1 MNSFFLYFWHLNYL
15 MKTKVENKAERSQ
28 NNKKLRVFLLFL
40 MLSFLFWML
49 IKLSKNYITDVKFDL
64 VYVDEPKNKL
74 LQNNSDNTI
83 TLTVNTIGFKLLR
96 YSLKGKKLNYSLT
109 DLEKKKGTEYYS
121 ITKSKI
127 NYLQAQ
133 FQAETIVLKVKP
145 DTLYFDLGVKKSK
158 KVQII
163 PKVNFQFK
171 PGFNLTNKYS
181 IKPEFVTISGPTKFV
196 DSIQSVATEL
206 LELSD
211 VAASFDVP
219 VKLINDLDAISLS
232 TDQVNISGEVEKIT
246 EGSFNLPFKVINL
259 PRKQIISTFPKEVKV
274 VYQVA
279 LKDYNKITENS
290 FVIQCDY
297 RETIDNNLEY
307 LVPKIIEKPNIL
319 FDVKIVPNKIEY
331 LIKQ

>member
-1 MNSFFLYFWHLNYL
+1 MIT
-15 MKTKVENKAERSQ
+15 KTENRTESIK

-49 IKLSKNYITDVKFDL
+49 IKLSKNYIADVEFDL
-64 VYVDEPKNKL
+64 VYIDEPKNKL
-74 LQNNSDNTI
+74 LQDNSDNKI
-83 TLTVNTIGFKLLR
+83 TLTLNTIGFKLLS
-96 YSLKGKKLNYSLT
+96 YSLKSKELNYSLT
-109 DLEKKKGTEYYS
+109 DLNRIKGSEYYS

-133 FQAETIVLKVKP
+133 LPAEVVVLNVKP
-145 DTLYFDLGVKKSK
+145 DTLYFDLGIKKSK
-158 KVQII
+158 KVKII
-163 PKVNFQFK
+163 SNVNFQFK
-171 PGFNLTNKYS
+171 AGFNLTNK
-181 IKPEFVTISGPTKFV
+181 ITINPEFVTISGPSKFV
-196 DSIQSVATEL
+196 DSIETVQSEL
-206 LELSD
+206 LELNE

-219 VKLINDLDAISLS
+219 VKLLNGLDAITLS
-232 TDQVNISGEVEKIT
+232 VDHVNISGEVEKIT

-259 PRKQIISTFPKEVKV
+259 PRKYIISTFPKEVKV

-290 FVIQCDY
+290 FVIQCDF
-297 RETIDNNLEY
+297 RETEDNNLEY

-331 LIKQ
+331 LVKK

>member
-1 MNSFFLYFWHLNYL
+1 MN
-15 MKTKVENKAERSQ
+15 TKIENKAERSQ

-49 IKLSKNYITDVKFDL
+49 IKLSKNYIADVKFDL
-64 VYVDEPKNKL
+64 VYVDEPKNKM
-74 LQNNSDNTI
+74 LQNNSDNQI
-83 TLTVNTIGFKLLR
+83 ILTVNTLGFKLLG
-96 YSLKGKKLNYSLT
+96 YSLKNKKLNYSLN
-109 DLEKKKGTEYYS
+109 DLEKIKGSNYYS

-133 FQAETIVLKVKP
+133 LTAETVVLEVKP

-158 KVQII
+158 KVKII
-163 PKVNFQFK
+163 PHVNLQFK
-171 PGFNLTNKYS
+171 PGFNLTKKYTIS
-181 IKPEFVTISGPTKFV
+181 PDFVTISGPSKFI
-196 DSIQSVATEL
+196 DSIETVQSEL
-206 LELSD
+206 LELNE

-219 VKLINDLDAISLS
+219 VKLLNSMDAVTLS
-232 TDQVNISGEVEKIT
+232 IDYVNISGEVEKIT

-259 PRKQIISTFPKEVKV
+259 PRKHIISTFPKEVKV

-297 RETIDNNLEY
+297 RETVDNNLEY

-331 LIKQ
+331 LVKK

>member
-1 MNSFFLYFWHLNYL
+1 
-15 MKTKVENKAERSQ
+15 MKSKAENKTERSQ

-64 VYVDEPKNKL
+64 VYIDEPKNKL

-96 YSLKGKKLNYSLT
+96 YSLKSKKLNYSLT

-171 PGFNLTNKYS
+171 PGFNLTNRYTL
-181 IKPEFVTISGPTKFV
+181 KPEFVTISGPTKFV

-211 VAASFDVP
+211 VATSFDVP
-219 VKLINDLDAISLS
+219 VKLVNDLDAI
-232 TDQVNISGEVEKIT
+232 
-246 EGSFNLPFKVINL
+246 
-259 PRKQIISTFPKEVKV
+259 
-274 VYQVA
+274 
-279 LKDYNKITENS
+279 
-290 FVIQCDY
+290 
-297 RETIDNNLEY
+297 
-307 LVPKIIEKPNIL
+307 
-319 FDVKIVPNKIEY
+319 
-331 LIKQ
+331 

>member
-1 MNSFFLYFWHLNYL
+1 MYTFGKLNYL
-15 MKTKVENKAERSQ
+15 MKTKAENKTERSQ

-49 IKLSKNYITDVKFDL
+49 IKLSKNYIADVQFDL

-83 TLTVNTIGFKLLR
+83 TLTVNTIGFKLLG
-96 YSLKGKKLNYSLT
+96 YSLKSKKLNYSLT
-109 DLEKKKGTEYYS
+109 DLEKKKGTEYFS

-133 FQAETIVLKVKP
+133 LPAETVVLNVKP
-145 DTLYFDLGVKKSK
+145 DTLYFDLGIKKSK

-163 PKVNFQFK
+163 PNVNFQFK
-171 PGFNLTNKYS
+171 PGFNLIKEYTF
-181 IKPEFVTISGPTKFV
+181 KPEFVTISGPTKFV
-196 DSIQSVATEL
+196 DSIESVATEL
-206 LELSD
+206 LELTN
-211 VAASFDVP
+211 VASSFDVP
-219 VKLINDLDAISLS
+219 VKLLNSLDAISLS
-232 TDQVNISGEVEKIT
+232 IDQVNISGEVEKIT

-259 PRKQIISTFPKEVKV
+259 PSKQIISTFPKEVKV

-297 RETIDNNLEY
+297 RETMDNNLEY

-319 FDVKIVPNKIEY
+319 FDVKIIPNKVEY
-331 LIKQ
+331 LVKK